1 MRTIGYL
8 VGRKLKKVQK
18 VTSERHELIEK
29 VASEKAG
36 MLEKVAC
43 ERQEIFE
50 SRKIDSKK
58 VEIYLCVVV

>member
-1 MRTIGYL
+1 M
-8 VGRKLKKVQK
+8 KKVQK